1 MSKQWKYMTTPEYI
15 ETQNKFNQYYTEKV
29 LPILQSL
36 EKTRKRYFYI
46 FMLIIIALIVW
57 IGFIATNIQDVI
69 SGSSQTQGHGFYGLL
84 GCLAILVLCWPMLSY
99 YRRSKESM
107 LPILAEF
114 FGEFSYLYNSE
125 LPLDLMDESMLF
137 RDKGVMRGEDCFSGT
152 YQNVAVQI
160 MEYHRFKQEKR
171 YNEEYQRREK
181 VYVSKDRGLIFYA
194 EMNKSFEGKTVVVK
208 DKGWLN
214 IITKY
219 QNLQRV
225 GLESPEFEKKFEVYS
240 DNQIEARYILTPIML
255 EYMEK
260 LQDTFS
266 KIEFSFFRQH
276 VMIKI
281 ETKKNTFECS
291 NFFRSVIN
299 KKRIAQNFDELYL
312 LFSIITTLR
321 LNQKQVQMQ
330 IN

>member
-1 MSKQWKYMTTPEYI
+1 MSKQWKYMATPEYI
-15 ETQNKFNQYYTEKV
+15 ETQNRFNQYYTEKV
-29 LPILQSL
+29 LPILQSV
-36 EKTRKRYFYI
+36 EKTRKRYFYT
-46 FMLIIIALIVW
+46 FMLIIIALVVW
-57 IGFIATNIQDVI
+57 IGFIATNIQDAI
-69 SGSSQTQGHGFYGLL
+69 KGAAQAGGNGFYGLI
-84 GCLAILVLCWPMLSY
+84 GCIAILLLCWPMLSY

-107 LPILAEF
+107 LPILAGF
-114 FGEFSYLYNSE
+114 FGEFSYLYNPE
-125 LPLDLMDESMLF
+125 LPLNLMDESMLF

-152 YQNVAVQI
+152 YQSVAVQI

-194 EMNKSFEGKTVVVK
+194 EMNKSFEGKTLVVK

-240 DNQIEARYILTPIML
+240 DNQIEARYILTPVML

-276 VMIKI
+276 VLIKI

-321 LNQKQVQMQ
+321 LNQKSTQM
-330 IN
+330 N

>member
-1 MSKQWKYMTTPEYI
+1 MSKQWKYMITPEYI
-15 ETQNKFNQYYTEKV
+15 EAQNHFNQYYDEKI
-29 LPILQSL
+29 LPMLEKI
-36 EKTRKRYFYI
+36 EKTRKRYFYTFI
-46 FMLIIIALIVW
+46 MIIIVLIVW
-57 IGFIATNIQDVI
+57 IGFIATNLQDII
-69 SGSSQTQGHGFYGLL
+69 SGASQGNGAYGALGSIIILL
-84 GCLAILVLCWPMLSY
+84 LCWPMLSY
-99 YRRSKESM
+99 YRRSKESL

-114 FGEFSYLYNSE
+114 FGEFSYLYNPE

-152 YQNVAVQI
+152 YQNVTVQI

-171 YNEEYQRREK
+171 YNEKYQRREK

-194 EMNKSFEGKTVVVK
+194 DMNKQFEGKTVVVK

-240 DNQIEARYILTPIML
+240 DNQIEARYILTPVML

-260 LQDTFS
+260 LQDIFS

-321 LNQKQVQMQ
+321 LNKKQAQMQ
-330 IN
+330 TN